1 MNVVVMRWAWLG
13 ALVGVAGAC
22 VGAGPASTVPEH
34 TVLDTER
41 PGAETD
47 GDTDAAGTDAA
58 GTDAVDTDAVDTDAA
73 VDTDPPPPP
82 LAPIATNRTWDVL
95 SPPEGPEGAR
105 AVVRQA
111 GELLGDWTLDVAGV
125 ELDGPAL
132 IALADKSPDEPFLRV
147 VREELRRA
155 IDLPDFLLFLDD
167 VLAAGEQGRRGE
179 PFWIPVGRLRSAG
192 AIVHPSEVF
201 WNKPRPWGGK
211 DALAVDRPAPQAEL
225 EPAEDGDVLG
235 PRWTARFRN
244 PSDEGELLRLL
255 LDASPE
261 GADYAVRVAALM
273 AQIRD
278 QGGEVY
284 LTSTV
289 RSRERGYLMWGAFEL
304 SRASSQAR
312 VEGITKVLEDRNRE
326 WELDVPIVW
335 AHPEGWEATV
345 EAARAMADS
354 YDVVYATEKGA
365 RYSNHYGAGAADIVA
380 IGLPRS
386 LTLHALDGTAKTFD
400 LSDPEQTRD
409 LSLTPEL
416 IRWVEQHFSVKKLKS
431 DYPHWNDGK

>member
-1 MNVVVMRWAWLG
+1 MGVTVWRSWTNGVV
-13 ALVGVAGAC
+13 ALVALGCAGSAP
-22 VGAGPASTVPEH
+22 VGNPAPAAPVEALPDTDLAGPE
-34 TVLDTER
+34 
-41 PGAETD
+41 GAT
-47 GDTDAAGTDAA
+47 
-58 GTDAVDTDAVDTDAA
+58 
-73 VDTDPPPPP
+73 DTDPTADTDRGELDTPVPPP
-82 LAPIATNRTWDVL
+82 LEPIAVNRTWDVL
-95 SPPEGPEGAR
+95 TAPAGPDGER

-111 GELLGDWTLDVAGV
+111 GELLGAWSLDVAGV

-132 IALADKSPDEPFLRV
+132 VKLADTAPDEPFLRV
-147 VREELRRA
+147 VRETLGRA

-167 VLAAGEQGRRGE
+167 VLAAGAQGRRGE

-201 WNKPRPWGGK
+201 QNKARPWGRSPT
-211 DALAVDRPAPQAEL
+211 LAVDKPAPQAEL
-225 EPAEDGDVLG
+225 EPAVDGDRLG

-255 LDASPE
+255 LDSGPE
-261 GADYAVRVAALM
+261 GADYAVRIAAIM

-304 SRASSQAR
+304 SRASSEAE
-312 VEGITKVLEDRNRE
+312 VEGIRGVLEARNRE

-335 AHPEGWEATV
+335 AHPDGWEATV

-365 RYSNHYGAGAADIVA
+365 RYSNHYGAGAADVVA
-380 IGLPRS
+380 IDLPRS
-386 LTLHALDGTAKTFD
+386 LTLHALDGSARTFD
-400 LSDPEQTRD
+400 LSDPAQTRD
-409 LSLTPEL
+409 LSLSPEL
-416 IRWVEQHFSVKKLKS
+416 IRWVEQHFAVKKLKS
-431 DYPHWNDGK
+431 DYPHWNDAR